1 MQYQRILLTGASGFV
16 GSALLKKL
24 KEFNLNILAVGNENA
39 GSSLKSC
46 DLTDRYSVCQ
56 MVESFRPDVV
66 LHLAA
71 VTDVTSD
78 PEFTWEVNFEG
89 TRNLAVSLKKFGPAP
104 MIFASSTEIYG
115 GSFADGHPKDESAPV
130 DPRNAYARSKL
141 AAEFLLREA
150 YAPSAPVLC
159 MRLGNHSGPGQ
170 RTKAVIPAFA
180 SQIAQI
186 ELSGRPGSILT
197 GNLDT
202 ERQFMDIDDVVD
214 AYLRGMNL
222 ISTTDGFN
230 VFNVSSNEP
239 VRISRVLDLLLMQAA
254 VPVSA
259 NPDPARMRPSDIPRA
274 FADSAAFKKATGWLC
289 ETPLE
294 LTTTDVLNHW
304 RSQKA
309 DALRASIGAGGA
321 Q

>member
-1 MQYQRILLTGASGFV
+1 MRYQRILLTGASGFV
-16 GSALLKKL
+16 GSSLLKKL
-24 KEFNLNILAVGNENA
+24 KEFNLNILAIGNDNA

-46 DLTDRYSVCQ
+46 DLTDRYAVCQ

-78 PEFTWEVNFEG
+78 PETTWEVNFEG
-89 TRNLAVSLKKFGPAP
+89 TRNLASSLKKFGPAP
-104 MIFASSTEIYG
+104 MVFASSTEIYG
-115 GSFADGHPKDESAPV
+115 GSFADGRPKDESAPV
-130 DPRNAYARSKL
+130 DPRNTYARSKL
-141 AAEFLLREA
+141 SAEFLLRES
-150 YAPSAPVLC
+150 YAPAAPVLSL
-159 MRLGNHSGPGQ
+159 RLGNHSGPGQ

-186 ELSGRPGSILT
+186 ELSRRPGHILT

-214 AYLRGMNL
+214 AYLRAMDLVSEG
-222 ISTTDGFN
+222 DGFS
-230 VFNVSSNEP
+230 VFNVSSDEP
-239 VRISRVLDLLLMQAA
+239 VRISRVLDLLLKQAT

-259 NPDPARMRPSDIPRA
+259 DPDPSRMRPSDIPRA
-274 FADSAAFKKATGWLC
+274 FADASAFKRATGWSC

-294 LTTTDVLNHW
+294 FTVTDVLNHW
-304 RSQKA
+304 RIRKA
-309 DALRASIGAGGA
+309 DGRGFSVRTGGA
-321 Q
+321 R